1 MNLHR
6 FAATCALAITTSL
19 FAQQPAVPSDPE
31 TTAVISAPVPANDHG
46 DIDFTSPPPFNV
58 TGVLLKAKP
67 DWPHV
72 VAQTGTGDSNSAFH
86 VYSSAF
92 RNLFYVN
99 GSGQVNIPHNDAGS
113 FLNGRTKYSV
123 SAGLPIMENVV
134 HDVSLVNPRDSANG
148 AANRITF
155 FRSKTFDEVGSPAVT
170 KYEAYTSN
178 YYGQENISF
187 DSHIWY
193 HRGSAYHFRAVSEV
207 ENKETF
213 WVKEATS
220 YDAISQTR
228 ADMFV
233 SGRTGLGVAAPQ
245 HKLHIVGDNGPNVD
259 LRVGGRIQ
267 TGDVN
272 NVGGMWLD
280 YQNTTFVGQFAGEAD
295 RYGFFGTGGWQ
306 LVINKNSGNVGIG
319 VIAPSKK
326 LSVAGDAHFTGT
338 VTAGNISAMYQDVA
352 EWVPSASD
360 LEPGTVVVLNPKQ
373 PNEVMAAMQAYDT
386 RVAGVVSP
394 QPGIILGEDGP
405 SKEMIA
411 TTGRV
416 RVKADAR
423 AGAIAIGDLL
433 VTSDVKG
440 MAMRST
446 PLEISGRQF
455 HQPGTIIGKALEAL
469 PEGTGEILVLLSL
482 Q

>member
-6 FAATCALAITTSL
+6 FAAACAVAFTMSL
-19 FAQQPAVPSDPE
+19 SAQQPAVPSDPE
-31 TTAVISAPVPANDHG
+31 TTAVISNPVPANDHG
-46 DIDFTSPPPFNV
+46 DIDFTSPAPFNV
-58 TGVLLKAKP
+58 TGVLLKAKAS
-67 DWPHV
+67 WPHL
-72 VAQTGTGDSNSAFH
+72 VAQTGTSDANSGFH

-92 RNLFYVN
+92 RDLFYVN

-123 SAGLPIMENVV
+123 SAYLPVMENVV
-134 HDVSLVNPRDSANG
+134 HDVSVVNPRDSANG
-148 AANRITF
+148 ATNRVTF
-155 FRSKTFDEVGSPAVT
+155 FRAKSADEFTSPAVT
-170 KYEAYTSN
+170 KYEAYTGN
-178 YYGQENISF
+178 YYGQANINF

-213 WVKEATS
+213 WVKDATS
-220 YDAISQTR
+220 FDAISQTR

-233 SGRTGLGVAAPQ
+233 SGRTGLGLPNPQ
-245 HKLHIVGDNGPNVD
+245 HKLHIVGDNGANVD
-259 LRVGGRIQ
+259 LRVLGRLQ
-267 TGDVN
+267 TGDIN
-272 NVGGMWLD
+272 NAGGMWLD
-280 YQNTTFVGQFAGEAD
+280 YANTMFVGQFTGEAD
-295 RYGFFGTGGWQ
+295 RYGFFGANGWQ
-306 LVINKNSGNVGIG
+306 LIINKNSGNVGIG
-319 VIAPSKK
+319 VLVPTKK

-338 VTAGNISAMYQDVA
+338 VTAGNISATYQDFA
-352 EWVPSASD
+352 EWVPASSD

-394 QPGIILGEDGP
+394 QPGIILGVDGP

-416 RVKADAR
+416 KVKVDAR

-440 MAMRST
+440 TAMRST

-455 HQPGTIIGKALEAL
+455 HQPGTIIGKALEEL